1 MIKNKGAFQA
11 FLLSM
16 VLVLFASQSQAR
28 ITFEALGGELEI
40 EGFLK
45 SETRTRMFAGTTHL
59 GQWIQKFQVEAALEY
74 TDVGIFD
81 ELTFVTIVRPEYDI
95 VMDTGNFST
104 GRVGDGSSKP
114 SLQGRA
120 DFNYS
125 TDALA
130 FGGFD
135 FALGGQAFGVNS
147 TGGIGKEISHGL
159 ATANQFDEMFEVDFR
174 RGITGANVSNGSSSM
189 SSGFPT
195 IVQRASNLDLDCARC
210 TDLNISNRDVALQNT
225 DSNGR
230 MYPIR
235 ELYMDG
241 VIGDVWMRIGKQQIV
256 WGKTDFFRMQ
266 DLINPIDFGQH
277 FFFDSFED
285 IRIPQWMASFQW
297 KAGSFG
303 PLTDN
308 AIQFVWNFDQFQR
321 VGLGNP
327 SGFWAHPFAKDI
339 STFAIYNTYFSKEPC
354 LGQNQVDITATG
366 ISSTASGLLGNAA
379 TAVSS
384 ADICG
389 SMGQADPRTP
399 AGFGTPAGLNR
410 ENRPDWDIKN
420 TEAGWRWEF
429 RVSDFRF
436 ALSHWYGWNDL
447 PVFKFHTVNMP
458 TRHIDMVA
466 AGRAANDLL
475 IGDLVAARAFAGTGD
490 MLAFSNNAIANGN
503 ALPFGAITGFV
514 DPVLR
519 TTPQD
524 AAELLRSFGNPGVHQ
539 QGAINAF
546 NTGNFAN
553 LWNGFDAPGCGVA
566 DATRNFCSPLA
577 GGQTSVEYKQSHTV
591 GLSMDSPT
599 V

>member
-210 TDLNISNRDVALQNT
+210 TDLNISNREIL
-225 DSNGR
+225 
-230 MYPIR
+230 
-235 ELYMDG
+235 
-241 VIGDVWMRIGKQQIV
+241 
-256 WGKTDFFRMQ
+256 
-266 DLINPIDFGQH
+266 
-277 FFFDSFED
+277 
-285 IRIPQWMASFQW
+285 
-297 KAGSFG
+297 
-303 PLTDN
+303 
-308 AIQFVWNFDQFQR
+308 
-321 VGLGNP
+321 
-327 SGFWAHPFAKDI
+327 
-339 STFAIYNTYFSKEPC
+339 
-354 LGQNQVDITATG
+354 
-366 ISSTASGLLGNAA
+366 
-379 TAVSS
+379 
-384 ADICG
+384 
-389 SMGQADPRTP
+389 
-399 AGFGTPAGLNR
+399 
-410 ENRPDWDIKN
+410 
-420 TEAGWRWEF
+420 
-429 RVSDFRF
+429 
-436 ALSHWYGWNDL
+436 
-447 PVFKFHTVNMP
+447 
-458 TRHIDMVA
+458 
-466 AGRAANDLL
+466 
-475 IGDLVAARAFAGTGD
+475 
-490 MLAFSNNAIANGN
+490 
-503 ALPFGAITGFV
+503 
-514 DPVLR
+514 
-519 TTPQD
+519 
-524 AAELLRSFGNPGVHQ
+524 
-539 QGAINAF
+539 
-546 NTGNFAN
+546 
-553 LWNGFDAPGCGVA
+553 
-566 DATRNFCSPLA
+566 
-577 GGQTSVEYKQSHTV
+577 
-591 GLSMDSPT
+591 
-599 V
+599 